1 MRCLRLAPDGGG
13 HLYSRPVTMETGIL
27 KVKRLRPG
35 ARLPERATEG
45 SSGFDLF
52 ACVEGQDSVVLGRR
66 PLRVGTG
73 IAIEFPRGFD
83 VQVRPRSGL
92 AAKGV
97 GVTLGTIDSDYRGEV
112 LVTMYLFGDLDE
124 YRVANGD
131 RIAQLVVTQLG
142 DLGVVEADELTRTA
156 RGIGG
161 HGSTGQ

>member
-1 MRCLRLAPDGGG
+1 
-13 HLYSRPVTMETGIL
+13 METSLL

-45 SSGFDLF
+45 SSGFDLY
-52 ACVEGQDSVVLGRR
+52 ACIDGRDHVVLGRR

-112 LVTMYLFGDLDE
+112 LVTMYLFGDSEE
-124 YRVANGD
+124 YRIANGD
-131 RIAQLVVTQLG
+131 RIAQLVVTRLG
-142 DLGVVEADELTRTA
+142 DMDVVEVEELTETA
-156 RGIGG
+156 RGAGG

>member
-1 MRCLRLAPDGGG
+1 MRRD
-13 HLYSRPVTMETGIL
+13 VL

-45 SSGFDLF
+45 SSGFDLY
-52 ACVEGQDSVVLGRR
+52 ACIEVSAAIVLGRL
-66 PLRVGTG
+66 PQRVGTG

-97 GVTLGTIDSDYRGEV
+97 GVMFGTIDSDYRGEV
-112 LVTMYLFGDLDE
+112 LVTMYLFGDLEE
-124 YRVANGD
+124 YRIANGD
-131 RIAQLVVTQLG
+131 RIAQLVVTRLG
-142 DLGVVEADELTRTA
+142 ELEVVEAEELTDTA
-156 RGIGG
+156 RGVGG

>member
-1 MRCLRLAPDGGG
+1 
-13 HLYSRPVTMETGIL
+13 METSIL

-45 SSGFDLF
+45 SSGLDLF
-52 ACVEGQDSVVLGRR
+52 ACIDGQDHVLLGRR
-66 PLRVGTG
+66 PVRVGTG
-73 IAIEFPRGFD
+73 IAIECPRGFD

-112 LVTMYLFGDLDE
+112 LVTMYLFGHLEE
-124 YRVANGD
+124 YRIGNGD
-131 RIAQLVVTQLG
+131 RIAQIVVTRLG
-142 DLGVVEADELTRTA
+142 SLEVVEAEELTETA
-156 RGIGG
+156 RGVGG

>member
-1 MRCLRLAPDGGG
+1 
-13 HLYSRPVTMETGIL
+13 METNIL

-45 SSGFDLF
+45 SSGFDLC
-52 ACVEGQDSVVLGRR
+52 ACVDGQDGIVLGRR
-66 PLRVGTG
+66 PQRVGTG

-97 GVTLGTIDSDYRGEV
+97 GVMLGTIDSDYRGEV
-112 LVTMYLFGDLDE
+112 LVTMYLFGDLEE
-124 YRVANGD
+124 YRIANGD
-131 RIAQLVVTQLG
+131 RIAQLVVTSLG
-142 DLGVVEADELTRTA
+142 ELEVVEAEELTETA
-156 RGIGG
+156 RGVGG

>member
-1 MRCLRLAPDGGG
+1 
-13 HLYSRPVTMETGIL
+13 METSLL

-45 SSGFDLF
+45 SSGFDLY
-52 ACVEGQDSVVLGRR
+52 ACVDGRDHVVLGRR

-112 LVTMYLFGDLDE
+112 LVTMYLFGDVEE
-124 YRVANGD
+124 YRIANGD
-131 RIAQLVVTQLG
+131 RIAQLVVTRLG
-142 DLGVVEADELTRTA
+142 ELDVVEVEELTETA
-156 RGIGG
+156 RGAGG

>member
-1 MRCLRLAPDGGG
+1 
-13 HLYSRPVTMETGIL
+13 METSLL

-45 SSGFDLF
+45 SSGFDLY
-52 ACVEGQDSVVLGRR
+52 ACIDGRDHVVLAKR
-66 PLRVGTG
+66 PVRVGTG

-112 LVTMYLFGDLDE
+112 LVTMYLFGDVEE
-124 YRVANGD
+124 YRIANGD
-131 RIAQLVVTQLG
+131 RIAQLVVTRLG
-142 DLGVVEADELTRTA
+142 QIDVVEVEELTETA
-156 RGIGG
+156 RGVGG

>member
-1 MRCLRLAPDGGG
+1 
-13 HLYSRPVTMETGIL
+13 METNIL

-45 SSGFDLF
+45 SSGFDLY
-52 ACVEGQDSVVLGRR
+52 ACVDGQVGIVLGRR
-66 PLRVGTG
+66 PQRVGTG

-97 GVTLGTIDSDYRGEV
+97 GVMLGTIDSDYRGEV
-112 LVTMYLFGDLDE
+112 LVTMYLFGDLEE
-124 YRVANGD
+124 YRIANGD
-131 RIAQLVVTQLG
+131 RIAQLVVTSLG
-142 DLGVVEADELTRTA
+142 ELEVVEAEELTETA
-156 RGIGG
+156 RGVGG

>member
-1 MRCLRLAPDGGG
+1 
-13 HLYSRPVTMETGIL
+13 METSLL

-45 SSGFDLF
+45 SSGFDLY
-52 ACVEGQDSVVLGRR
+52 ACVDGDDHVVLGRR

-83 VQVRPRSGL
+83 IQVRPRSGL

-112 LVTMYLFGDLDE
+112 LVTMYLFGDVEE
-124 YRVANGD
+124 YRIANGD
-131 RIAQLVVTQLG
+131 RIAQLVVTRLG
-142 DLGVVEADELTRTA
+142 ELDVVEVEELTETA
-156 RGIGG
+156 RGAGG